1 MKGTEVV
8 SNTINKMTKDLRA
21 VIDDAE
27 VRLRNSREIPK
38 TAYREAKARF
48 EKTIDTARG
57 ETAELEQEVAGK
69 VRKAAYTTDAFVRD
83 HAWNVAGAGVA
94 LGVVVG
100 LLARLGHRGLER
112 EDH

>member
-1 MKGTEVV
+1 MKGTETIT
-8 SNTINKMTKDLRA
+8 NTINKMTIDLKT

-27 VRLRNSREIPK
+27 VLLRNTREAPK

-48 EKTIDTARG
+48 ERTIDHARG
-57 ETAELEQEVAGK
+57 GVAELEHEVAGK
-69 VRKAAYTTDAFVRD
+69 VREAAHTTDAFVRD
-83 HAWNVAGAGVA
+83 HAWNLAGAGVA
-94 LGVVVG
+94 FGLLVG